1 MTNDLRKLVT
11 ISQISEIVPMDADAI
26 IGYRVRGWVV
36 VDSKDKYQL
45 GDHVIY
51 FEPDAF
57 LPVDVPEFAFLE
69 ARGVKEALHE
79 GENVR
84 GHVLRTIKLRGQI
97 SQGLILPLSFGL
109 TADSTQDEITET
121 FSKLGVFKYEPPL
134 PTGGGEQ
141 IAPFPARFARKTDS
155 ERVQNVSD
163 EWLQSLDPSEWF
175 ASEKID
181 GTSATFWKVDGEIHV
196 AGRNWEL
203 STEGDHPH
211 ARLARELNLQEI
223 MPDNSVVQGEIYG
236 EGIQKNPLK
245 VNGLHLA
252 VFWHGFSRPV
262 EEGDETRAFHKWAE
276 EHSTPLVDLPFP
288 RTVLEAIEQTTKMK
302 SLVNPKVL
310 AEGVV
315 WWNKSERNYAEIGD
329 RPNFKSINSA
339 YLLKHG
345 G

>member
-11 ISQISEIVPMDADAI
+11 ISQVSEIVPMDADAI
-26 IGYRVRGWVV
+26 IGYRVRGWIV
-36 VDSKDKYQL
+36 VDSKGKYEV
-45 GDHVIY
+45 GEHVIY
-51 FEPDAF
+51 LEPDAF
-57 LPVDVPEFAFLE
+57 LPVSVPEFAFLE
-69 ARGVKEALHE
+69 SRGVKETVHNGLD
-79 GENVR
+79 VR
-84 GHVLRTIKLRGQI
+84 GHVLKTIKLRGQI
-97 SQGLILPLSFGL
+97 SQGLILPLQFGL
-109 TADSTQDEITET
+109 TPDSTQEEISET
-121 FSKLGVFKYEPPL
+121 FANLGVFKYEPPL
-134 PTGGGEQ
+134 PTGSGEQ
-141 IAPFPARFARKTDS
+141 IAPFPSHFARKTDS

-181 GTSATFWKVDGEIHV
+181 GTSATFWKVDGELHV

-203 STEGDHPH
+203 SPEGDHPH
-211 ARLARELNLQEI
+211 ARLARELNLREI
-223 MPDNSVVQGEIYG
+223 MPEGSVVQGEIYG

-252 VFWHGFSRPV
+252 VFWHGFSHPV
-262 EEGDETRAFHKWAE
+262 EENDATRVFHEWAH
-276 EHSTPLVDLPFP
+276 EHSTPVVDLIFP
-288 RTVLEAIEQTTKMK
+288 RTVNEAIEQTMKMK
-302 SLVNPKVL
+302 SLVNPNVL

-315 WWNKSERNYAEIGD
+315 WWNKNEKHYAEIGD

>member
-1 MTNDLRKLVT
+1 MSEDLRKLVT
-11 ISQISEIVPMDADAI
+11 IAQVSEVVPIDADAI
-26 IGYRVRGWVV
+26 IGYRVRGWIV
-36 VDSKDKYQL
+36 VDSKGKYAP

-51 FEPDAF
+51 LEPDAF
-57 LPVDVPEFAFLE
+57 LPVSVPEFAFLE
-69 ARGVKEALHE
+69 ARGVKEAVHD
-79 GENVR
+79 GETVR
-84 GHVLRTIKLRGQI
+84 GHLLKTIKLRGQI
-97 SQGLILPLSFGL
+97 SQGLILPLQFGL
-109 TADSTQDEITET
+109 TPESTQEEITAT
-121 FSKLGVFKYEPPL
+121 FEKLGVFKYEPPL
-134 PTGGGEQ
+134 PSGGGEQ
-141 IAPFPARFARKTDS
+141 IAPFPTRFARKTDS

-181 GTSATFWKVDGEIHV
+181 GTSATFWKVDGELHV

-203 STEGDHPH
+203 SPEGDHPH
-211 ARLARELNLQEI
+211 ARLARELKLAEL

-252 VFWHGFSRPV
+252 VFWHGFSTPV
-262 EEGDETRAFHKWAE
+262 EENEETRAFHEWAE
-276 EHSTPLVDLPFP
+276 NHSTPLVDLTLP
-288 RTVLEAIEQTTKMK
+288 RTIDEAIEQTMKMK

-315 WWNKSERNYAEIGD
+315 WWNKKGTHYSEIGD